1 MGKSCPG
8 KGGFES
14 AGVSST
20 STPTS
25 TWKPGATTQRCAA
38 DTTVGEATQLLN
50 QYSTFWTDPG
60 WLVTPAWLA
69 QLLLRPMG
77 SYLHQLLRTAM
88 SSSKSDEEPG
98 HHTGLLAQVLA
109 DAADMRRA
117 SAAAKTE
124 SESKSEPCGCPCVL
138 WQAQGDVIGRPDCHI
153 RGVD

>member
-50 QYSTFWTDPG
+50 QYLLDRPWMVGDACLARTAAVATDG
-60 WLVTPAWLA
+60 
-69 QLLLRPMG
+69 QLL
-77 SYLHQLLRTAM
+77 
-88 SSSKSDEEPG
+88 
-98 HHTGLLAQVLA
+98 
-109 DAADMRRA
+109 A
-117 SAAAKTE
+117 SASADSHVIVQVGRRTSMTRIE
-124 SESKSEPCGCPCVL
+124 SDGQRS
-138 WQAQGDVIGRPDCHI
+138 DVNWHGQHRF
-153 RGVD
+153 

>member
-50 QYSTFWTDPG
+50 QYLLDNMPQETYPG
-60 WLVTPAWLA
+60 WLVMPAWLA
-69 QLLLRPMG
+69 AAVA
-77 SYLHQLLRTAM
+77 T
-88 SSSKSDEEPG
+88 DG
-98 HHTGLLAQVLA
+98 HLLAS
-109 DAADMRRA
+109 A
-117 SAAAKTE
+117 SADSHVIVQVGRRTSMTRIE
-124 SESKSEPCGCPCVL
+124 SDGQRS
-138 WQAQGDVIGRPDCHI
+138 DVNWHGQHCF
-153 RGVD
+153 

>member
-1 MGKSCPG
+1 MGKSWPG

-50 QYSTFWTDPG
+50 QYLLHNMPG
-60 WLVTPAWLA
+60 WLKTPAPAWLA

-98 HHTGLLAQVLA
+98 HNTGLLAQVL
-109 DAADMRRA
+109 ADMRRA

-124 SESKSEPCGCPCVL
+124 SESKSEPCGCACAL
-138 WQAQGDVIGRPDCHI
+138 WQAQGGVIGIPDCHI